1 MRRALFVLLFL
12 PFFGCHPPLLIA
24 GNDRGVLSAGAVI
37 PQDATPKEELRL
49 VPQEVFLRNYLQLFG
64 GLPLLEVQKR
74 ARATDGG
81 QIFDNFGDYLSA
93 LGFPDYRSDLP
104 RAPQTNSLMVA
115 TFERMGEALCDR
127 ALEHDLKANPPTPI
141 AERYLYAFMLPENGG
156 ALDEKGFAE
165 RFDILHKTFLSY
177 PAALAPAG
185 RTRAFYRLYQET
197 IVRHSQPGAARSRF
211 TPQEAGWATVCYGL
225 SRHPEYHLY

>member
-1 MRRALFVLLFL
+1 MRRLLLGLLFSPIL
-12 PFFGCHPPLLIA
+12 GCHPPLFIA
-24 GNDRGVLSAGAVI
+24 GQDHGTLTASAVV
-37 PQDATPKEELRL
+37 PLDATPKEELRL

-104 RAPQTNSLMVA
+104 RAPQTNALMVA

-127 ALEHDLKANPPTPI
+127 AIEHDLKQNPPTPI
-141 AERYLYAFMLPENGG
+141 DERVLYAFTLPESPG
-156 ALDEKGFAE
+156 ALPEKDFAE

-177 PAALAPAG
+177 PAKLAPAG
-185 RTRAFYRLYQET
+185 RTRAFFRLYQET
-197 IVRHSQPGAARSRF
+197 VARHSQPGAPRSRF